1 MERFLSEMMIE
12 DVHEAASRNV
22 LVCYGCVAM
31 PGLVNLGRSRKEDK
45 VNSSTATTHKRGYVA
60 QQAAMKSYRPDFVV
74 YVNLQ
79 EQCTSILSY

>member
-31 PGLVNLGRSRKEDK
+31 PGLVNPGRSRKEDK

-60 QQAAMKSYRPDFVV
+60 QQVAMERFRPDFEV
-74 YVNLQ
+74 YVNLRV
-79 EQCTSILSY
+79 

>member
-31 PGLVNLGRSRKEDK
+31 SGLVNLGRSRKEDK

-60 QQAAMKSYRPDFVV
+60 QQGAMERFLLDFEV
-74 YVNLQ
+74 YVSLRV
-79 EQCTSILSY
+79 